1 MAVNR
6 QKLKLLYLMRM
17 LEEETDAE
25 QGLTMAQI
33 LERLEAQGIT
43 AERKGIYR
51 DIEALREFGL
61 DVRTY
66 QRAPVE
72 YALERR
78 DFAFHELLLLV
89 DAVQSSRFLTQRKSD
104 ALVAGVKRLA
114 TKRQRKLLDKRVHVE
129 GRIKMQNES
138 VFYSVDRI
146 QEALAGKRKISFT
159 YFKYDAEKRKKL
171 QHDGRRY
178 VETPVQLVYSEGYY
192 YLVVFNE
199 KHDGFANYR
208 VDRMGRI
215 EVLEEPAAKNERI
228 ATFDP
233 CELESRAF
241 GMYAGEPVSM
251 TLLVDESVM
260 GAVIDRFGKD
270 VESLPAG
277 EGRAR
282 VYAVVM
288 KSPVLFGWLAQFGDR
303 LRIEKPAS
311 LAAEYRDYLAG
322 IVASYGE

>member
-25 QGLTMAQI
+25 QGLTMSQI

-104 ALVAGVKRLA
+104 ALVEAVKRLA
-114 TKRQRKLLDKRVHVE
+114 SARQRALLDKRLHVE

-138 VFYSVDRI
+138 VFHSVDRI
-146 QEALAGKRKISFT
+146 QEAIAQKRQISFV
-159 YFKYDAEKRKKL
+159 YFKYDAAKEKVL
-171 QHDGRRY
+171 QHGGERY
-178 VETPVQLVYSEGYY
+178 VETPVQLVYAEGYY

-199 KHDGFANYR
+199 KHDGFATYR
-208 VDRMGRI
+208 VDRMDRI
-215 EVLEEPAAKNERI
+215 KVTDAPAVKNERI
-228 ATFDP
+228 ATFDAQ
-233 CELESRAF
+233 ELEGRAF
-241 GMYAGEPVSM
+241 GMYSGEPVAA
-251 TLLVDESVM
+251 TLLVSGEAM
-260 GAVIDRFGKD
+260 GAIIDRFGKD

-277 EGRAR
+277 EGWAR
-282 VYAVVM
+282 VYATVM

-303 LRIEKPAS
+303 VHIEKPAS

>member
-1 MAVNR
+1 M
-6 QKLKLLYLMRM
+6 
-17 LEEETDAE
+17 
-25 QGLTMAQI
+25 
-33 LERLEAQGIT
+33 
-43 AERKGIYR
+43 
-51 DIEALREFGL
+51 
-61 DVRTY
+61 
-66 QRAPVE
+66 
-72 YALERR
+72 
-78 DFAFHELLLLV
+78 
-89 DAVQSSRFLTQRKSD
+89 
-104 ALVAGVKRLA
+104 AGVKRLA

-192 YLVVFNE
+192 YLVAFNE

-208 VDRMGRI
+208 VDRMDRI

-241 GMYAGEPVSM
+241 GMYAGEPVQM

-277 EGRAR
+277 EGWAR

-303 LRIEKPAS
+303 VHIEKPAS